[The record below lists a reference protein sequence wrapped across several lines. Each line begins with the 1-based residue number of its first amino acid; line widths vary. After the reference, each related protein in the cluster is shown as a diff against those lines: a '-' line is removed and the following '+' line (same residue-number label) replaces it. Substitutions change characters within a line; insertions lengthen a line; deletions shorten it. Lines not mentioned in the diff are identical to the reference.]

1 MATIQ
6 KRVRANGG
14 PSYRVQVRITGFAP
28 ESASFER
35 ITDAKEWG
43 KKTESDMKV
52 GRHFGQSKRHT
63 FGELADEY
71 LAHATDLRSFDQR
84 KRHIEHWRSV
94 FGADML
100 ANVTPSRVAKERDK
114 LLAEDTRRFAFPASG
129 DPELDAKRPRRKR
142 TGPAVNRYLAA
153 LSKCL
158 AYGKN
163 ELQWL
168 EKNPCEAV
176 TKSKET
182 AGRVRF
188 LSDEERRR
196 LLAACKPHAD
206 LYLAV
211 VLSLTTGARQMEV
224 MSVRWGQ
231 VDFARKLITLQQTKN
246 GETRAIPVVGEA
258 FALLKERAK
267 VRSLNDDRV
276 FPPTSRAK
284 KSEYLDLRAPWEA
297 ALKAAGISNF
307 RWHDLRHTAASYL
320 AMSGVSLVEIAKVLG
335 HRTLQ
340 MVARY
345 SHLSDS
351 HIVATGEKLAARL
364 GVAR

>member
-1 MATIQ
+1 
-6 KRVRANGG
+6 
-14 PSYRVQVRITGFAP
+14 
-28 ESASFER
+28 
-35 ITDAKEWG
+35 
-43 KKTESDMKV
+43 
-52 GRHFGQSKRHT
+52 
-63 FGELADEY
+63 
-71 LAHATDLRSFDQR
+71 LRSFDQR
-84 KRHIEHWRSV
+84 KRHIEYWRTV

-100 ANVTPSRVAKERDK
+100 ANVTPARISQERDR
-114 LLAEDTRRFAFPASG
+114 LLAEQTNRFALAPTG
-129 DPELDAKRPRRKR
+129 DSELDAKRPRRKR

-158 AYGKN
+158 AYARN

-168 EKNPCEAV
+168 EKNPCESV
-176 TKSKET
+176 TKSKESP
-182 AGRVRF
+182 GRVRF
-188 LSDEERRR
+188 LSDDERAR

-211 VLSLTTGARQMEV
+211 VLSLTTGARQMEI
-224 MSVRWGQ
+224 MCLRWSQ
-231 VDFARKLITLQQTKN
+231 VDFARRLITLRETKN
-246 GETRAIPVVGEA
+246 GEVRAIPLVGEA
-258 FALLKERAK
+258 FALLKDRAK
-267 VRSLNDDRV
+267 IRSLNDDRI

-284 KSEYLDLRAPWEA
+284 KSECLDLRAPWEA
-297 ALKAAGISNF
+297 ALRDAAITNF

-364 GVAR
+364 GI